1 MAKVFLTTT
10 WDIER
15 IAPYLEDIIASFREY
30 VERFKDEITL
40 QGLIEEIC
48 SGKKQLWVVLDDED
62 RFLAAVTTQIQQTVL
77 GKKRALICECS
88 GKGILDQVNN
98 LKVAEDWARENGAS
112 EIEILGRL
120 GWKRALTKQG
130 YGITMLYY
138 RKEL

>member
-1 MAKVFLTTT
+1 MAKVFLTTS
-10 WDIER
+10 WDRER
-15 IAPYLEDIIASFREY
+15 MAPYLEEIIACFSEY

-40 QGLIEEIC
+40 QDLIEAIC
-48 SGKKQLWVVLDDED
+48 TGKKQLWLVLDDED

-88 GKGILDQVNN
+88 GKGILDQVDN

>member
-1 MAKVFLTTT
+1 MAKVYLTTS
-10 WDIER
+10 WDMER
-15 IAPYLEDIIASFREY
+15 IAPYLEDIIASFRAY
-30 VERFKDEITL
+30 VERFKHEITL
-40 QGLIEEIC
+40 QDLIEAIC
-48 SGKKQLWVVLDDED
+48 TGKKQLWLVLDDDE

-88 GKGILDQVNN
+88 GKGILDQVDN
-98 LKVAEDWARENGAS
+98 LQVAEDWARENGAF

>member
-1 MAKVFLTTT
+1 MAQVFLTTS
-10 WDIER
+10 WDKER
-15 IAPYLEDIIASFREY
+15 IAPYLEDIIACFNEY

-48 SGKKQLWVVLDDED
+48 TGKKQLWVVLDDED

-88 GKGILDQVNN
+88 GKGILDQVDN
-98 LKVAEDWARENGAS
+98 LQVAEDWARENGAS